1 MSDKKKQKN
10 SKTEKENVVDILG
23 ASPLENADDLKQ
35 EGAGAELARPEGME
49 PADDAPDGAKAE
61 SIESEAQDKTPE
73 EESVELVTT
82 TKSKELSEKKK
93 KEKKEK
99 KKKEKKPLDRAA
111 KKKRRRII
119 LCSLLGV
126 VIVFFAVSKVFGSS
140 GPQTFVMTTGAITGE
155 IEQTISTSGTV
166 TTETTKSYFSDV
178 DVKIG
183 DVAVAAGDAVKAGDV
198 LISYDAED
206 LATKTTLAQLKIQ
219 SNQGNYNNSVQS
231 NGQKW
236 GDLNEANVNISVLD
250 QQIADTEAYITNL
263 ENKIEQ
269 KKSDLAYEGALL
281 QISLL
286 DWQDHPDSDEYMN
299 LQKLVQLN
307 SYEQQNNA
315 EVKGWEDE
323 LAVYNKMLSDYKE
336 YRSEMKSQ
344 KSSAEV
350 ILPASAE
357 LFCDFKEY
365 RSEMKSQKSSAEAG
379 RMTSGARQEL
389 EADNQTKGIE
399 ASDSL
404 ESLQAAANG
413 VVAEFDGV
421 VTEVNAVEGGTVA
434 TGSQILKLESTQD
447 VMVRVTVT
455 KYDLDKIAVGQSAK
469 VTIGS
474 QEYEGK
480 VTKINK
486 MAEQNN
492 SGASVVGTEIKIT
505 NPDSEVILGV
515 EAKVIISTAQEKDA
529 VLIPVTAVN
538 VDMEGEFVYVVEEN
552 ILVKKRITTG
562 ISSDTMVQV
571 TEGLSEGEQVVTD
584 VTANLMEGM
593 AVATMPQ

>member
-1 MSDKKKQKN
+1 MSDKKKKKN
-10 SKTEKENVVDILG
+10 NVTNQEDMVDILEEV
-23 ASPLENADDLKQ
+23 ALENTDSEVSKSEA
-35 EGAGAELARPEGME
+35 
-49 PADDAPDGAKAE
+49 
-61 SIESEAQDKTPE
+61 IESEVSEAKDLEPE
-73 EESVELVTT
+73 SEKLERTELKSEEPKKLPE
-82 TKSKELSEKKK
+82 KKEKKK
-93 KEKKEK
+93 KE
-99 KKKEKKPLDRAA
+99 KKEKKPLDRAA
-111 KKKRRRII
+111 KKKRRKII
-119 LCSLLGV
+119 LFIVIGV
-126 VIVFFAVSKVFGSS
+126 VVLLFILSKALGGN
-140 GPQTFVMTTGAITGE
+140 GPQAVVMTTGAVAGE
-155 IEQTISTSGTV
+155 IEQTINTSGTV
-166 TTETTKSYFSDV
+166 TTEMTKSYFSDV
-178 DVKIG
+178 NVKIG
-183 DVAVAAGDAVKAGDV
+183 DVAVKAGDAVKEGDV
-198 LISYDAED
+198 LISYDAD
-206 LATKTTLAQLKIQ
+206 SLAKEIELAQLKQQ

-231 NGQKW
+231 NNEKW
-236 GDLNEANVNISVLD
+236 GDLNEANVNLSVLD

-315 EVKGWEDE
+315 QVKEWEDE

-344 KSSAEV
+344 KSSAE
-350 ILPASAE
+350 
-357 LFCDFKEY
+357 
-365 RSEMKSQKSSAEAG
+365 AG

-389 EADNQTKGIE
+389 EAENQTRQIE
-399 ASDSL
+399 TNDSL
-404 ESLQAAANG
+404 ESLEAVSG
-413 VVAEFDGV
+413 GIVAEFDGV

-434 TGSQILKLESTQD
+434 TGTQLLKLESTQD
-447 VMVRVTVT
+447 VMVRISVT

-474 QEYEGK
+474 KEYEGK

-505 NPDSEVILGV
+505 NPDSDVILGV
-515 EAKVIISTAQEKDA
+515 EAKVIISTAQEKNA

-538 VDMEGEFVYVVEEN
+538 VDMDGEFVYVVEEN
-552 ILVKKRITTG
+552 ILVKKRIATG

-571 TEGLSEGEQVVTD
+571 TEGLTEGEQIVTD
-584 VTANLMEGM
+584 VTTGLMEGM
-593 AVATMPQ
+593 TVMAMPQ

>member
-1 MSDKKKQKN
+1 MSDKKKPKN
-10 SKTEKENVVDILG
+10 SKTENENVVDILEG
-23 ASPLENADDLKQ
+23 SPLENAEDLKQ
-35 EGAGAELARPEGME
+35 EGTGTE
-49 PADDAPDGAKAE
+49 PAWSEEMESSDDAPDGSKAE
-61 SIESEAQDKTPE
+61 SIEPENTQTEIPE

-82 TKSKELSEKKK
+82 TKYKELSEKKK

-344 KSSAEV
+344 KSSAE
-350 ILPASAE
+350 
-357 LFCDFKEY
+357 
-365 RSEMKSQKSSAEAG
+365 AG

-404 ESLQAAANG
+404 ESLQ
-413 VVAEFDGV
+413 VAEFDGV

-434 TGSQILKLESTQD
+434 TGSQLLKLESTQD

-455 KYDLDKIAVGQSAK
+455 KYDLDKIAVGQNAK

-515 EAKVIISTAQEKDA
+515 EAKVIISTAQEKDV

-538 VDMEGEFVYVVEEN
+538 VDMEGEFVYVVQEN

-593 AVATMPQ
+593 AVATMSQ